1 MFMLKFPISTEMQIA
16 AFEQMQKKPTS
27 SNVKELLAL
36 ITELENRAYE
46 QGKADALAGK
56 PDGIT
61 RLPAPLNC
69 IKQVIL
75 TDGTVYNNVVYEA
88 EAPILTGVEM
98 RAATGFI
105 LEKWKADYFARLE
118 AQKEQG
124 ETPPEALAHIKACEA
139 EQRGWN
145 DNAGKA
151 VGA

>member
-88 EAPILTGVEM
+88 EAPHSDG
-98 RAATGFI
+98 G
-105 LEKWKADYFARLE
+105 
-118 AQKEQG
+118 
-124 ETPPEALAHIKACEA
+124 
-139 EQRGWN
+139 
-145 DNAGKA
+145 
-151 VGA
+151 